1 MASSLPV
8 MIGNE
13 DDPQDCIPKITAGE
27 HMHVCD
33 SILAAPE
40 VREPGERAHMEA
52 SPGWL
57 RSRNE

>member
-40 VREPGERAHMEA
+40 VREPGERAHMKR
-52 SPGWL
+52 PQVG
-57 RSRNE
+57 